1 MLLTIGLCI
10 GCANAWHWVNQENK
24 AIEDGQEDKH
34 E

>member
-1 MLLTIGLCI
+1 MLLAIGLCV
-10 GCANAWHWVNQENK
+10 GCANRRLVNQENK